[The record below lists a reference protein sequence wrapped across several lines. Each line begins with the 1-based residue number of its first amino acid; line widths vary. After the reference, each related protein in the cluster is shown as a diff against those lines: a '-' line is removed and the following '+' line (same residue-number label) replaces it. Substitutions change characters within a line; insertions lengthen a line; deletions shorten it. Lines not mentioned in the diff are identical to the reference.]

1 MLLKSKSFDSRNG
14 SPTHFYSYCIEA
26 ALGLLAEILCFHVH
40 VQLSPSLICFLFL
53 HDPVVHF
60 EINDG
65 KKLPSSVI
73 TFVNE
78 IDSLQL
84 L

>member
-1 MLLKSKSFDSRNG
+1 MYALLILLYRG
-14 SPTHFYSYCIEA
+14 SPWA
-26 ALGLLAEILCFHVH
+26 ASLLLCFHVH
-40 VQLSPSLICFLFL
+40 VLLSPFLNFFFVPPEL
-53 HDPVVHF
+53 VHF

-84 L
+84 